1 MEIPIN
7 PTIETQLTDNSTT
20 DESFNQQ
27 GNTVNIGAGATYNQ
41 NCGNK
46 KEMTREFSTFIT
58 IFISAL
64 ICIGCILGLGY
75 YQKTL
80 VQDFK
85 KESAITHDLMQE
97 EYQKLIKQSNAAHDE
112 ILQKAKEGTIWL
124 LRDDILKQIDLHNQT
139 KVITKKQYK
148 CIKDEFE
155 YYVSIGGNHDV
166 KEKYDDFV
174 ARVLGTGEI
183 KMIVSDPNL
192 KPSLR

>member
-7 PTIETQLTDNSTT
+7 PKIETQLTDNSTT

-46 KEMTREFSTFIT
+46 KEMTRGFSTFLVI
-58 IFISAL
+58 IMSA
-64 ICIGCILGLGY
+64 CCILGLGY

-80 VQDFK
+80 VKDFK
-85 KESAITHDLMQE
+85 QESAVTHDLMQE

-124 LRDDILKQIDLHNQT
+124 LRDDILKQIDLHSQT

-183 KMIVSDPNL
+183 KMISSEPNL